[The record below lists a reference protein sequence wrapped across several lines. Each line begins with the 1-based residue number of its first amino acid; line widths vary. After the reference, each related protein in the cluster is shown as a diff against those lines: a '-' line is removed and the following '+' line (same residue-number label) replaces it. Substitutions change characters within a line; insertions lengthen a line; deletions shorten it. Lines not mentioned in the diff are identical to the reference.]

1 MYATTENQKQRLTE
15 GIQHST
21 PPDNDSGEQF
31 TEHHPL
37 VRVSLLETLCQSAA
51 QGQIISMLGAV
62 TCVMVYYG
70 EVSNWLLF
78 SWLLGL
84 AIISWARIHQAGQ
97 FLKTSAKLN
106 QIDRD
111 MALFNV
117 WVMASGL
124 AWSFALIVLPPGS
137 SLNMVGFSVMILLA
151 LIGSAVITLSALP
164 SSFAMFAFSSC
175 GPVIFWL
182 IAARPHTQQMLA
194 VLLLTYV
201 GLMFALANRQYG
213 FFLRNVLLRLRN
225 EKLVKKLRDDMVQE
239 LHFSMKLEESERR
252 LSDLFDNAN
261 DLIFIIYIDGTFA
274 YVNRKWLET
283 LGYTE
288 AEMKKLNYT
297 EVLHP
302 NEVKASI
309 TNMSMLLAGTNL
321 MLESV
326 LVTKDGRQIYVDGT
340 VNCLFNDGKPYQI
353 RGIYRDITQR
363 KHAEAT
369 LFEEQKKFQS
379 IVNNAMDIIFTTDA
393 HGRFT
398 FVNSVGSQIT
408 GYRREELL
416 GMNTLDLV
424 HPAYRHKTLRLH
436 LKQMLKGIATT
447 SQQFPI
453 LTRSGEARWMQQ
465 NTQIVLDGGKPC
477 GWQAVTRDI
486 TERVRMEEALVEAK
500 EKAERSKSAEEQF
513 IASVSHDI
521 RTPMNA
527 VVGFIDI
534 LSRTT
539 LDQPQREYLRNL
551 RHSSD
556 LLLQIVND
564 LLDIKRIQAGK
575 IEFVRVPFVLK
586 AILDRQISIFSNQ
599 ANLKGI
605 HLACHIGETVP
616 AMLLGDE
623 ARLSQILQNLIS
635 NAIKYTEVGGVEV
648 WIAAENVNPDR
659 VLLHFTVQDSG
670 LGIQQDKLANI
681 FDAYRQVD
689 VRRDAMRGSGL
700 GLAIFKNLVES
711 QGGSVAVTSTVGVGT
726 TFSFKLQY
734 DVYQQSIQTTSQREI
749 DRPLSEFESI
759 SLLLLDD
766 EPMNVFV
773 TLKFLDEFNNIH
785 VTTADNG
792 KKGLGEFSRNNYDI
806 ILTDI
811 NMPIMDGYELAKHIR
826 EDFDRPKSDVI
837 IVALT
842 AELAPH
848 EKLRAAGI
856 DDYLMKPFTRV
867 DLHKKIHETLSRRK
881 TT

>member
-1 MYATTENQKQRLTE
+1 MHAKTTNQESLAD
-15 GIQHST
+15 GIPASA
-21 PPDNDSGEQF
+21 PPDDDIGEHF
-31 TEHHPL
+31 TERHPL

-70 EVSNWLLF
+70 EVSNRLLF

-84 AIISWARIHQAGQ
+84 AIISWARIHHAGQ
-97 FLKTSAKLN
+97 FLKASTKLK

-111 MALFNV
+111 MALFNA

-124 AWSFALIVLPPGS
+124 AWSFALIALPPGN
-137 SLNMVGFSVMILLA
+137 SLTMVGFSVMILLA

-182 IAARPHTQQMLA
+182 IATRPHTQQMLA

-225 EKLVKKLRDDMVQE
+225 EKLVKKLRDDMAQE

-288 AEMKKLNYT
+288 TELRKLNYT
-297 EVLHP
+297 DVLYP
-302 NEVKASI
+302 DETKASI
-309 TNMSMLLAGTNL
+309 NNMSSLLAGTNL
-321 MLESV
+321 MLEST
-326 LVTKDGRQIYVDGT
+326 LVAKDGRQIYVDGT
-340 VNCLFNDGKPYQI
+340 VNCLFNNGKPYQI

-363 KHAEAT
+363 KKAEAT
-369 LFEEQKKFQS
+369 LFDEQKKFHN
-379 IVNNAMDIIFTTDA
+379 IVNNAMDIIYTTDA
-393 HGRFT
+393 RGHFT

-408 GYRREELL
+408 GYTREELL
-416 GMNTLDLV
+416 GMNALDLV
-424 HPAYRHKTLRLH
+424 HPGYRRKTLRLY

-447 SQQFPI
+447 SQQFPV
-453 LTRSGEARWMQQ
+453 LTRTGEARWMQQ
-465 NTQIVLDGGKPC
+465 NTQLVFDRGKPV

-486 TERVRMEEALVEAK
+486 TDRVRMEEALVEAK

-534 LSRTT
+534 LSRTA

-551 RHSSD
+551 GHSSD

-575 IEFVRVPFVLK
+575 IEFVRAPFAPK
-586 AILDRQISIFSNQ
+586 AVLDRQISIFSNQ

-605 HLACHIGETVP
+605 QLVYHLGESVP

-635 NAIKYTEVGGVEV
+635 NAIKYTEVGRVGIRVE
-648 WIAAENVNPDR
+648 AKDVNPDR
-659 VLLHFTVQDSG
+659 TLLHFTVQDSG
-670 LGIQQDKLANI
+670 LGIQRDKLANI

-689 VRRDAMRGSGL
+689 ARRDALKGSGL

-711 QGGSVAVTSTVGVGT
+711 QGGSVAVNSTMGVGT
-726 TFSFKLQY
+726 TFSFRLEY
-734 DVYQQSIQTTSQREI
+734 DVPRQPAQLTTRRDG

-792 KKGLGEFSRNNYDI
+792 KKGLGEFSRNDYDI
-806 ILTDI
+806 VLTDI

-856 DDYLMKPFTRV
+856 DDYLMKPFTRL
-867 DLHKKIHETLSRRK
+867 DLYRKIHETLSRRK
-881 TT
+881 AT